1 MTAVMSTALAADDV
15 TVLVGK
21 IITFFETNEAPDG
34 LFADDLFLD
43 YTSPLWR
50 LQAGTRE
57 GAVALRRAGHSS
69 PGRVARSR
77 VDVTTTGF
85 VMEFEEVWDEAGDHW
100 YAREMVRADIR
111 DGRIAE
117 LSVYCTGDW
126 DSARVAEHAKQVRL
140 IRP

>member
-1 MTAVMSTALAADDV
+1 MSTVVSTAVADDV

-21 IITFFETNEAPDG
+21 IITFFETNDAPDG

-43 YTSPLWR
+43 FSSSLWR
-50 LQAGTRE
+50 QQAGTRE
-57 GAVALRRAGHSS
+57 DAVAMRRTGH
-69 PGRVARSR
+69 PGLGRVARSR
-77 VDVTTTGF
+77 VDITTTGF
-85 VMEFEEVWDEAGDHW
+85 VMEVEEFLDEAGDHW
-100 YAREMVRADIR
+100 YAREMIRADVV

-126 DSARVAEHAKQVRL
+126 DSARVAQHAKQVRL